1 MKKIVISFLLVVSL
15 VGLSACKKEKEIKNT
30 NESSSVSMKQ
40 VNSSDGSEDKIIE
53 STDTTSSSNEIKKKS
68 VDVKKLLN
76 DYGDAYGNYDSINER
91 NSKLKKVMT
100 DECVKNNGLDFDSAV
115 MMASRGSVTS
125 IYQPIEGEKD
135 QYAVLVD
142 AEQNGSKIRILLL
155 AKVTD
160 GKVSEMTYN
169 TVKQEY

>member
-1 MKKIVISFLLVVSL
+1 MKKIVFSLLVFVSL
-15 VGLSACKKEKEIKNT
+15 VGLSACKKEKEVKNT
-30 NESSSVSMKQ
+30 NESSDVSMKQ
-40 VNSSDGSEDKIIE
+40 IDSSENSQDKTIE
-53 STDTTSSSNEIKKKS
+53 SSDTTSSSKATKKDS
-68 VDVKKLLN
+68 VDVKELLN
-76 DYGDAYGNYDSINER
+76 DFGDGYGNYDSINER
-91 NSKLKKVMT
+91 NNKLKKVMT
-100 DECVKNNGLDFDSAV
+100 DECFKNNGLDFDSAV